1 MKHKKLHFS
10 VEKQET
16 EEMFLPPRRVL
27 HPSNK
32 GKLTRIF
39 YVSLLLLFVGLVI
52 GLIVWG
58 IRLKEGA

>member
-1 MKHKKLHFS
+1 MKQKKHHLS
-10 VEKQET
+10 VEKQDE
-16 EEMFLPPRRVL
+16 EEMFLPPRRAL

-39 YVSLLLLFVGLVI
+39 YFSLLLLFVGLVI

-58 IRLKEGA
+58 IHLKESA